1 MGQTVKILHLEDLP
15 EDAELVQR
23 EVTRSGLDCEFKTVD
38 DKVSFKDA
46 LCAFKPDIVL
56 SDHSLPFFSS
66 YEALCVLQTSLV
78 NIPFILVTATVSE
91 EFAVGI
97 IKKGAAD
104 YVLKDRLQRLPSAI
118 SKALESKRIET
129 EHTSFLQQIIANETL
144 MSDAQALANFGSYS
158 VYPITHEIKLSN
170 EAYNI
175 FGFFPGECMPTFQV
189 FKATHYLLDE
199 VKIRIQLK
207 DVYIELSPSK
217 KSYSIIDKN
226 SRLKFISAE
235 MKIEKN
241 DSGEIY
247 CIKGFLY
254 NITQLKVAEIMLQQ
268 SEANLKTIF
277 ETTDTGY
284 ILFSKDQQV
293 ESFNKKA
300 ALFVET
306 QTTLQLKNGQPLAT
320 YTAYE
325 KREFVTQAFKNALAG
340 QQTTYESQVIDSRGE
355 TNWYFCRWFPVTGNN
370 DRKHGVMLAISDITD
385 RKVIEIERTKISEDL
400 VTRNNALEQFSYIVS
415 HNLRAPVANIMGIS
429 SILRTTEKVNF
440 NNNQFLEA
448 LDTSVI
454 KLDEVVN
461 DLNRILRINK
471 HLNEKKQV
479 VYFQQLVDE
488 IKKQLQDTI
497 EKSEATINSNF
508 SAAMYT
514 HAVKSFFYHI
524 FFNLLHNSLVYKN
537 DDVPLKINI
546 TSGVTNNKTTL
557 QFTDN
562 GKGIDLAKFGNKIF
576 GLYQRF
582 DTTVDGKGVGLC
594 TVKTL
599 VDSVGGTIGVT
610 STPGKGTTFLI
621 ELPTY

>member
-1 MGQTVKILHLEDLP
+1 MRQTVKILHLEDLP

-23 EVTRSGLDCEFKTVD
+23 EVIRSGLNCEFRTVD
-38 DKVSFKDA
+38 DKVSFEEA
-46 LCAFKPDIVL
+46 LCVFKPDIVL

-66 YEALCVLQTSLV
+66 YEALCVLQSSLV

-104 YVLKDRLQRLPSAI
+104 YILKDRLQRLPSAI
-118 SKALESKRIET
+118 NKALESKRIEI
-129 EHTSFLQQIIANETL
+129 EHSNFLQQIIANETL
-144 MSDAQALANFGSYS
+144 MSDAQALANFGSFS

-170 EAYNI
+170 EAHHI
-175 FGFFPGECMPTFQV
+175 FGFFPGECMPTFQL
-189 FKATHYLLDE
+189 FKARHYLHDE
-199 VKIRIQLK
+199 VKLRIQLK

-235 MKIEKN
+235 IKIEKN
-241 DSGEIY
+241 DNGEIY

-254 NITQLKVAEIMLQQ
+254 NVTQLKVAEIMLQQ

-277 ETTDTGY
+277 EVTDTGY

-300 ALFVET
+300 ALFVEK
-306 QTTLQLKNGQPLAT
+306 QTTLQLQNGSPMVT
-320 YTAYE
+320 YIDSE
-325 KREFVTQAFKNALAG
+325 QKELVVQAFNNALAG
-340 QQTTYESQVIDSRGE
+340 QQTTYETQVADSCGE
-355 TNWYFCRWFPVTGNN
+355 TNWYFFRWFPVTGNN

-385 RKVIEIERTKISEDL
+385 RKVIEIERCKISADL
-400 VTRNNALEQFSYIVS
+400 VTRNNALEQFSDIVS

-429 SILRTTEKVNF
+429 SILR
-440 NNNQFLEA
+440 NNERVDFDNKQFLEA
-448 LDTSVI
+448 LDMSIT

-461 DLNRILRINK
+461 DLNHILRINK
-471 HLNEKKQV
+471 HLNEEKQV
-479 VYFQQLVDE
+479 VYFQQLVDD

-497 EKSEATINSNF
+497 EKGEATITSNF
-508 SAAMYT
+508 SAIMYM
-514 HAVKSFFYHI
+514 HAVKSFLYHI
-524 FFNLLHNSLVYKN
+524 FFNLLHNSLVYKKG
-537 DDVPLKINI
+537 DVPVKVNI
-546 TSGVTNNKTTL
+546 TNRVINNKAIL

-562 GKGIDLAKFGNKIF
+562 GKGVDLARFGNKIF

-582 DTTVDGKGVGLC
+582 DTTIEGKGVGLC
-594 TVKTL
+594 MVKTL
-599 VDSVGGTIGVT
+599 VDSMGGVITINSKVGE
-610 STPGKGTTFLI
+610 GTTFLI
-621 ELPTY
+621 ELPV